1 MSYVSFDTNLTE
13 FTLTLPIPE
22 KNHDK
27 HAAYQANIQA
37 IKKHMSTLDED
48 NYEHPRLQI
57 TAEYKNVFGREKFT
71 WDVSLFSWLRPMDD
85 AILLARDA
93 ICSYRGNDEIF
104 MSEATNLLKE
114 YAQKYGKI
122 VFTLDTIDTHKI
134 LDGET
139 VTLRQE
145 IPILAP
151 QHQE

>member
-1 MSYVSFDTNLTE
+1 
-13 FTLTLPIPE
+13 
-22 KNHDK
+22 
-27 HAAYQANIQA
+27 
-37 IKKHMSTLDED
+37 MSTLDED
-48 NYEHPRLQI
+48 NYEHPRLRI
-57 TAEYKNVFGREKFT
+57 TAEYKNVFGHGKFT

-93 ICSYRGNDEIF
+93 ICSYRGNDETF
-104 MSEATNLLKE
+104 TSEAADLLKE

>member
-1 MSYVSFDTNLTE
+1 
-13 FTLTLPIPE
+13 
-22 KNHDK
+22 
-27 HAAYQANIQA
+27 
-37 IKKHMSTLDED
+37 
-48 NYEHPRLQI
+48 
-57 TAEYKNVFGREKFT
+57 
-71 WDVSLFSWLRPMDD
+71 MDD

-139 VTLRQE
+139 ITLRQE
-145 IPILAP
+145 IPILTP

>member
-13 FTLTLPIPE
+13 FTIMLPIPE

-27 HAAYQANIQA
+27 YAAYQANVQA
-37 IKKHMSTLDED
+37 IKKHMNTLDED

-57 TAEYKNVFGREKFT
+57 TAEYKNVFSNGKFT

-85 AILLARDA
+85 AILLNRDA
-93 ICSYRGNDEIF
+93 ICSYRGNDEKF
-104 MSEATNLLKE
+104 TSGATDLLKE
-114 YAQKYGKI
+114 YARKYGKV
-122 VFTLDTIDTHKI
+122 VFILDTEDTYKI
-134 LDGET
+134 LDGEA